1 MVSLFPMNLVAQID
15 AEKEVLISISVV
27 RNEEDYNF
35 DFLGWLYKIQGTLF
49 LNHKRTLRTK
59 LQT

>member
-1 MVSLFPMNLVAQID
+1 MNLVAQID

-35 DFLGWLYKIQGTLF
+35 DLLGWLYKLQGTLF